1 MPELN
6 DQELENELRAELK
19 RHVQSQATRLVGLE
33 ERVMAELRSR
43 QRPSPKLWAPAPR
56 RAFGLSRRF
65 ALATIAIALVI
76 FAGGLFAGMQVE
88 RLQSGLAN
96 KGTGVQFVIAYPEAQ
111 SVAVAGDF
119 TNWNKVPLERGPD
132 GVWRLWVQLPP
143 GRYEYA
149 FIVNGSRWL
158 PDPRASQFVR
168 SYGNDLNSVIYVGKG
183 GETS

>member
-6 DQELENELRAELK
+6 DQELEDELRTGLN
-19 RHVQSQATRLVGLE
+19 RCVQSQASRLVGLE
-33 ERVMAELRSR
+33 ERVLAELRSR
-43 QRPSPKLWAPAPR
+43 HRPQRLSAPR
-56 RAFGLSRRF
+56 PAFGLSRRL
-65 ALATIAIALVI
+65 ALATVALALVI

-119 TNWNKVPLERGPD
+119 TNWDKRPLERGPD